1 MTGARG
7 GVTTL
12 REHVLRAR
20 DLTIRDA
27 LGRVLVWRADLAVR
41 PGEVVGVAGESGSGK
56 TLTMRACLGLLPR
69 GLTWDAQ
76 ELTLAGRSL
85 AGVTARQRARL
96 LGTSVGFV
104 AQNTVEYLHP
114 LMRVRDQMVD
124 GYLTHHPDRSRREA
138 LARACELLGRIG
150 IADPGRV
157 LGSYP
162 SQLSGGMR
170 QRVNI
175 AMALMGEPALVVAD
189 EPTAALD
196 CVVARQVVD
205 LLVGMARER
214 GVALVM
220 VSHGLSMLRSCCD
233 EVVVMYAGRVV
244 ERGRA
249 GEVFERPGHP
259 YTRALIEAVP
269 RVGHARDE
277 RLPDICGVMPEAGR
291 DAQAC
296 LFAPRCPLAEA
307 RCSGQVPLVGD
318 EGHQVACVHAWEGV
332 GGDGPSRGA

>member
-1 MTGARG
+1 MTGAGAAAAGRPE
-7 GVTTL
+7 
-12 REHVLRAR
+12 RVLSAR

-41 PGEVVGVAGESGSGK
+41 PGEVVGVVGESGSGK

-69 GLTWDAQ
+69 GLAWDAR
-76 ELTLAGRSL
+76 ELTLAGRPL
-85 AGVTARQRARL
+85 AGVSARQRARL

-124 GYLTHHPDRSRREA
+124 GYLAHRPDRSRREA

-196 CVVARQVVD
+196 CVVWRARSSTCSWAWPASAASPWSWSPT
-205 LLVGMARER
+205 GCRCCAR
-214 GVALVM
+214 AAT
-220 VSHGLSMLRSCCD
+220 RS
-233 EVVVMYAGRVV
+233 
-244 ERGRA
+244 
-249 GEVFERPGHP
+249 
-259 YTRALIEAVP
+259 
-269 RVGHARDE
+269 
-277 RLPDICGVMPEAGR
+277 
-291 DAQAC
+291 
-296 LFAPRCPLAEA
+296 
-307 RCSGQVPLVGD
+307 S
-318 EGHQVACVHAWEGV
+318 
-332 GGDGPSRGA
+332 